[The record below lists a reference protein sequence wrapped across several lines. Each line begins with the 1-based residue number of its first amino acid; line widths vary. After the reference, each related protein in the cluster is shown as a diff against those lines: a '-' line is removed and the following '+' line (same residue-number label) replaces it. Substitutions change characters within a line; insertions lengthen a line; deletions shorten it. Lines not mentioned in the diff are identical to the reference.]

1 MLRALKEDFFLTL
14 TSLKNQF
21 WVYIGTGILIQT
33 LVAYLVKGILSFI
46 FRRIL
51 ILSNTPAV
59 TKDNWTLLFNHPLAL
74 LLFIL
79 YIVILIGFI
88 YTEFAIYTIAILKTE
103 FSLSIKK
110 WLTIFPKKIKSLLGP
125 QLIWVSIYLLLT
137 IPLANLGLRSS
148 ILEHLKIPDFISG
161 ELTKTVFGKI
171 GYSTLLLLI
180 CYLNLRLIY
189 FLPLTILTDYNA
201 KEALLESWKL
211 SRGKHQWRLLSKI
224 ILTSLF
230 ISVIGTVAL
239 AVVAGTSSFID
250 HSGNNFPLQATFYNL
265 LKSILF
271 AVTLLIKCLIIS
283 HLLADIK
290 QNKSIVQQ
298 WRAWKGVQH
307 KQKFKHIACVILALA
322 IGTTALKNA
331 IAIALALLQDN
342 ISIKKELIAHRGDT
356 SHGVENS
363 IEALKAAHKAKADY
377 SEMDVIMTKDHKL
390 VVIHDDNLKRLSGM
404 NKDVSKLTLDQ
415 VTKIPIHQGRFASH
429 IPSFAEFMKTAQ
441 SLDQKIMIELKPYN
455 QNLDIYADEFIK
467 EFKELRLSTKHKV
480 MSLNL
485 TLIEKVEKK
494 LPQLDTGYL
503 IPLHWGTLQNHNVDF
518 YGIEEFSYND
528 WIAYLAQ
535 EYNKQLYVWTINRDN
550 LMIRYLQSPVNG
562 IITDELNL
570 FKVINKDIKN
580 SPNYYQRALQ
590 LIDSEG

>member
-1 MLRALKEDFFLTL
+1 
-14 TSLKNQF
+14 
-21 WVYIGTGILIQT
+21 
-33 LVAYLVKGILSFI
+33 
-46 FRRIL
+46 
-51 ILSNTPAV
+51 
-59 TKDNWTLLFNHPLAL
+59 
-74 LLFIL
+74 
-79 YIVILIGFI
+79 
-88 YTEFAIYTIAILKTE
+88 
-103 FSLSIKK
+103 
-110 WLTIFPKKIKSLLGP
+110 
-125 QLIWVSIYLLLT
+125 
-137 IPLANLGLRSS
+137 
-148 ILEHLKIPDFISG
+148 
-161 ELTKTVFGKI
+161 
-171 GYSTLLLLI
+171 
-180 CYLNLRLIY
+180 
-189 FLPLTILTDYNA
+189 
-201 KEALLESWKL
+201 
-211 SRGKHQWRLLSKI
+211 
-224 ILTSLF
+224 
-230 ISVIGTVAL
+230 
-239 AVVAGTSSFID
+239 
-250 HSGNNFPLQATFYNL
+250 
-265 LKSILF
+265 
-271 AVTLLIKCLIIS
+271 
-283 HLLADIK
+283 
-290 QNKSIVQQ
+290 
-298 WRAWKGVQH
+298 
-307 KQKFKHIACVILALA
+307 
-322 IGTTALKNA
+322 
-331 IAIALALLQDN
+331 
-342 ISIKKELIAHRGDT
+342 
-356 SHGVENS
+356 
-363 IEALKAAHKAKADY
+363 
-377 SEMDVIMTKDHKL
+377 MTKDHKL

-429 IPSFAEFMKTAQ
+429 IPSFTEFMKTAQ

-503 IPLHWGTLQNHNVDF
+503 IPLHLGTLQNHNVDF

>member
-148 ILEHLKIPDFISG
+148 ILEHLKIPVFISG

-211 SRGKHQWRLLSKI
+211 SRGKRQWRLLSKI

-239 AVVAGTSSFID
+239 AVVAGTFSFID

-298 WRAWKGVQH
+298 WRAWKGVHH

-331 IAIALALLQDN
+331 IALALLQDN
-342 ISIKKELIAHRGDT
+342 ISIKKELIAHRSDT

-415 VTKIPIHQGRFASH
+415 VTKIPIHQGHFASY
-429 IPSFAEFMKTAQ
+429 IPSLAEFMKTAQ

-503 IPLHWGTLQNHNVDF
+503 IPLH
-518 YGIEEFSYND
+518 
-528 WIAYLAQ
+528 
-535 EYNKQLYVWTINRDN
+535 
-550 LMIRYLQSPVNG
+550 
-562 IITDELNL
+562 
-570 FKVINKDIKN
+570 
-580 SPNYYQRALQ
+580 
-590 LIDSEG
+590 

>member
-239 AVVAGTSSFID
+239 AVVAGTSSCID

-322 IGTTALKNA
+322 IGTTALKN
-331 IAIALALLQDN
+331 AIALALLQDN

>member
-307 KQKFKHIACVILALA
+307 KQKFKHIACVILA
-322 IGTTALKNA
+322 
-331 IAIALALLQDN
+331 IALALLQDN

>member
-331 IAIALALLQDN
+331 IALALLQDN

-356 SHGVENS
+356 SHGVEN
-363 IEALKAAHKAKADY
+363 
-377 SEMDVIMTKDHKL
+377 
-390 VVIHDDNLKRLSGM
+390 
-404 NKDVSKLTLDQ
+404 
-415 VTKIPIHQGRFASH
+415 
-429 IPSFAEFMKTAQ
+429 
-441 SLDQKIMIELKPYN
+441 
-455 QNLDIYADEFIK
+455 
-467 EFKELRLSTKHKV
+467 
-480 MSLNL
+480 
-485 TLIEKVEKK
+485 
-494 LPQLDTGYL
+494 
-503 IPLHWGTLQNHNVDF
+503 
-518 YGIEEFSYND
+518 
-528 WIAYLAQ
+528 
-535 EYNKQLYVWTINRDN
+535 
-550 LMIRYLQSPVNG
+550 
-562 IITDELNL
+562 
-570 FKVINKDIKN
+570 
-580 SPNYYQRALQ
+580 
-590 LIDSEG
+590 

>member
-1 MLRALKEDFFLTL
+1 M
-14 TSLKNQF
+14 
-21 WVYIGTGILIQT
+21 
-33 LVAYLVKGILSFI
+33 
-46 FRRIL
+46 
-51 ILSNTPAV
+51 

-110 WLTIFPKKIKSLLGP
+110 WLTIFPKKIKSLLEP

-239 AVVAGTSSFID
+239 AVVAGTFSFID

-298 WRAWKGVQH
+298 WRAWKGVHH

-322 IGTTALKNA
+322 IGTTALKN
-331 IAIALALLQDN
+331 AIALALLQDN

-415 VTKIPIHQGRFASH
+415 VTKIPIHQGRFASY

-485 TLIEKVEKK
+485 TLIEKIEKK